1 MKAGL
6 IVNPRSG
13 KRSGRG
19 LSLAE
24 RLKPHCGP
32 RVAVIDSFPAL
43 PARLRDLAEAGVD
56 TLFISSGDGTVQ
68 AIQTELAERN
78 PFPRLPHLALLPH
91 GTTNLTANEIGFN
104 ESSLDRVAS
113 LFGPSQAG
121 EIPIEARPTLRVVN
135 PGDGLVRH
143 GMFLG
148 AGAIPAAAAL
158 CQKQFNQ
165 RGIKGDWATFA
176 TLAAGILGNL
186 RRSDSADDPD
196 RIVRPY
202 PMDVVTERGP
212 FVSGDQLMLL
222 ATTLNRL
229 ILRSRPFWGGKT
241 GPMRVTAIGYPP
253 PSVARWLVPTFYGG
267 EERRMPPSCAS
278 GGAERIAIRTTSIL
292 LIDGEFF
299 DPPAD
304 GRPLDVET
312 GTVFRYLRA

>member
-13 KRSGRG
+13 KHSGRG

-24 RLKPHCGP
+24 RLKPHCGS
-32 RVAVIDSFPAL
+32 RVAVIDSFPSL
-43 PARLRDLAEAGVD
+43 PSQLRDLAQAGVD

-78 PFPRLPHLALLPH
+78 PFARLPDLALLPH

-104 ESSLDRVAS
+104 ERSIDRVAS
-113 LFGPSQAG
+113 LFGSKEPPAM
-121 EIPIEARPTLRVVN
+121 PVEARPTLRVVN

-148 AGAIPAAAAL
+148 AGAIPTAAAL
-158 CQKQFNQ
+158 CQKQFNR
-165 RGIKGDWATFA
+165 RGIKGDWATLA
-176 TLAAGILGNL
+176 TLATGILGNL
-186 RRSDSADDPD
+186 RRSGSTDDRD

-202 PMDVVTERGP
+202 PMQAATDGRA
-212 FVSGDQLMLL
+212 FVAGDQLMLL

-229 ILRSRPFWGGKT
+229 ILRSRPFWGGKS

-253 PSVARWLVPTFYGG
+253 PSVARWLLPTLYGG
-267 EERRMPPSCAS
+267 EQRRMPPSCLS
-278 GGAERIAIRTTSIL
+278 GSAERLSIRTASTL

-299 DPPAD
+299 EPPA
-304 GRPLDVET
+304 GGQSLEVET
-312 GTVFRYLRA
+312 GPVFRYLRA